1 MKKRTYILIE
11 VMIAIALLA
20 LCAIPLVSS
29 SREEYIKYNASLF
42 NLELE
47 RQAEVFFYDALLASK
62 DITWEQH
69 TTQTKKDPKY
79 PEKKTISIEGLGSKE
94 LNYHCHIYYS
104 GNNLHPKLR
113 MHFYDICLDE
123 DKPHENQYKFS
134 VFAKKVEE
142 NSQDPH
148 GEKYHEGLSTNVQTL
163 RQSEGNTD

>member
-1 MKKRTYILIE
+1 MKKRAYILIE

-29 SREEYIKYNASLF
+29 SAKEFKNYNSSLF

-47 RQAEVFFYDALLASK
+47 RQAEVFFYDALLSSK
-62 DITWEQH
+62 DLTWEEH

-104 GNNLHPKLR
+104 GNNKHPKLR
-113 MHFYDICLDE
+113 MHFYNICLNE
-123 DKPHENQYKFS
+123 DDSHDNQYKFS
-134 VFAKKVEE
+134 IFAKKVEE

-148 GEKYHEGLSTNVQTL
+148 GEKYHEGLSTNIQTL
-163 RQSEGNTD
+163 RPSEGNAD